1 MLNALKHSSITVKQ
15 NDTLSAAGTRRES
28 LRDYSLLEKSRLSPA
43 AFHNYGFLHAT
54 NIDSVII

>member
-1 MLNALKHSSITVKQ
+1 MLNALKHGSITVKQ

-43 AFHNYGFLHAT
+43 AFRN
-54 NIDSVII
+54 

>member
-28 LRDYSLLEKSRLSPA
+28 LRDYSLLEN
-43 AFHNYGFLHAT
+43 HGFLRLHFAT
-54 NIDSVII
+54 KVFCMQQTSTQ